1 MAAFFTLKT
10 GAVVQYPATKAV
22 RYASYVIKFIDGTD
36 QRYRDY
42 AAPLERWEIRLD
54 LLDQLELYT
63 LEQFF
68 GTQEAR
74 FGTFSF
80 TDPWTQVQ
88 HASCSMDQDSM
99 KYELT
104 EETRGRTTVI
114 VVENR
119 T

>member
-1 MAAFFTLKT
+1 MAAFPTLKT

-22 RYASYVIKFIDGTD
+22 RYASSVIRFIDGSD

-42 AAPLERWEIRLD
+42 AAPLEKWEIRLD
-54 LLDQLELYT
+54 LLDQSELYT

-68 GTQEAR
+68 NTQEGR

-80 TDPWTQVQ
+80 TDPWTQVLYS
-88 HASCSMDQDSM
+88 SCSIDQDSL

-104 EETRGRTTVI
+104 EEARGNTSVV